1 MLMSDGLHITNASG
15 EFVEKHASTTEA
27 RLLFRGSE
35 LFSLKAQDKHDIV
48 CLDSVAQTFGRHT
61 VFVLMQI

>member
-15 EFVEKHASTTEA
+15 EFVEKHATEA

-48 CLDSVAQTFGRHT
+48 CLDSIAQTFGRHT